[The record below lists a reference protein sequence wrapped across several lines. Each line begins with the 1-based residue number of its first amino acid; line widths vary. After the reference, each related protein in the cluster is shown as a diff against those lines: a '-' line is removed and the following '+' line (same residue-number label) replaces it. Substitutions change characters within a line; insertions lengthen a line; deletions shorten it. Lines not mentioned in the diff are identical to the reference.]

1 MRLGAL
7 SPPHLRP
14 MVLTIAARA
23 CPAQD
28 RTPVL
33 KPSGGMSGC
42 GAFDVGLEPSD
53 VMEGKMGPGAMQG
66 EEDLDI
72 TVRRRTGTNRTT
84 WSW

>member
-1 MRLGAL
+1 
-7 SPPHLRP
+7 
-14 MVLTIAARA
+14 
-23 CPAQD
+23 
-28 RTPVL
+28 
-33 KPSGGMSGC
+33 MSGC

-72 TVRRRTGTNRTT
+72 TVRRGTGTNRTT